1 MVDPTVNPCARS
13 SEPKSLRYSQY
24 DWGDCIYGSKAQLQ
38 ALGIGVGVTFPG
50 EPGGAKRKMSTT
62 DQRGFPVEV
71 CAEREG
77 GFCASVRFPAWPS
90 NPSFKSDKTEVYPG
104 VLKHEEPWNDLYTG
118 SAENLVAAGL
128 VMPGQFPGLP
138 GMRKL
143 CVSIYA
149 DGRVVDL
156 PTTSPSMEW
165 RAEGAKRVYRAGK
178 KFQVAVHIS
187 DAEYSRR
194 EAKRQIEEF
203 EWPRLVRSLQRPAR
217 LDQLSAP
224 VRVEAPR
231 QRGHLR
237 LVWSAV

>member
-1 MVDPTVNPCARS
+1 MADQTVIPCAHS
-13 SEPKSLRYSQY
+13 SELKSLRYSQY

-38 ALGIGVGVTFPG
+38 ALGIGIGVPFPG
-50 EPGGAKRKMSTT
+50 EPGGAKRKMRTT

-90 NPSFKSDKTEVYPG
+90 NPSFKSHKTEVYPG
-104 VLKHEEPWNDLYTG
+104 VLKHEEPWYDVYTG

-128 VMPGQFPGLP
+128 VMPDQFPGLP
-138 GMRKL
+138 GRHKV

-156 PTTSPSMEW
+156 PTTSPSTEW
-165 RAEGAKRVYRAGK
+165 RVEGAKRVYRAGK
-178 KFQVAVHIS
+178 NFRVDVHLS
-187 DAEYSRR
+187 DIAHARR
-194 EAKRQIEEF
+194 DAKRQIEEF
-203 EWPRLVRSLQRPAR
+203 EWCRLVRSLPRPAR
-217 LDQLSAP
+217 LDQLSAAA
-224 VRVEAPR
+224 RVEVPR

-237 LVWSAV
+237 LVWSRV